1 MRKYITIL
9 PLLLP
14 LTALAFPFEV
24 DEQLNGAQIAVD
36 TQDLGDNTASVS
48 LTNYGQQAAVCTVR
62 FRNGPE
68 SPRTRKARIDAG
80 ETTHLTAR
88 MHTQVIKMRVKVKCK
103 ND

>member
-14 LTALAFPFEV
+14 LTALAFPFAV
-24 DEQLNGAQIAVD
+24 DQQLNGAQIAID
-36 TQDLGDNTASVS
+36 TQDLGENTASVS
-48 LTNYGQQAAVCTVR
+48 LTNYGKQAAVCTVR

-68 SPRTRKARIDAG
+68 SPRTRKARIAAG

-88 MHTQVIKMRVKVKCK
+88 MHTQVIKMRVKVECK